1 MNLFFLSGFT
11 FFEAYSIAVIVSFYR
26 APIVLEAVLISLGI
40 FIALTLFACQTK
52 YDFTGWQPWLFG
64 ILSGVIVFGF
74 VSLFFPRNNTVEL
87 FYSGAV
93 ALLFS
98 AYIVS
103 YFPPLL
109 FSGPL
114 PPIMDIADAWLC
126 SWLIHNLLWGSSML
140 KRRLLLRFPCTW
152 ICWTCFWQSWGSWI
166 ARVMI
171 RAMEITGDT

>member
-74 VSLFFPRNNTVEL
+74 VSLFFPRDNTVEL
-87 FYSGAV
+87 FFSGGV

-103 YFPPLL
+103 HFPPLL

-114 PPIMDIADAWLC
+114 PWT
-126 SWLIHNLLWGSSML
+126 LLMRDYVAG
-140 KRRLLLRFPCTW
+140 
-152 ICWTCFWQSWGSWI
+152 
-166 ARVMI
+166 
-171 RAMEITGDT
+171 